1 MSELKKWRVTGPD
14 GFEFFTPPFDNEA
27 EAMEDAFVASIL
39 TAPYVMRQ
47 AGYRAEPIEEPKM
60 VTVRADVLERAENL
74 LCNFEAT
81 AWDGDPMRRS
91 DDEMCMAACKVIDDI
106 RAALESAK

>member
-60 VTVRADVLERAENL
+60 VTVRAEDV
-74 LCNFEAT
+74 
-81 AWDGDPMRRS
+81 
-91 DDEMCMAACKVIDDI
+91 AAVTGAKPASFVEIEHAGI
-106 RAALESAK
+106 RLRAALESAK

>member
-14 GFEFFTPPFDNEA
+14 GFERIFEERDEYWALRHAHIDVELSP
-27 EAMEDAFVASIL
+27 VQL
-39 TAPYVMRQ
+39 MRQ

-60 VTVRADVLERAENL
+60 VTVRAEDV
-74 LCNFEAT
+74 EAVVGARPASLT
-81 AWDGDPMRRS
+81 EITNSFDRL
-91 DDEMCMAACKVIDDI
+91 